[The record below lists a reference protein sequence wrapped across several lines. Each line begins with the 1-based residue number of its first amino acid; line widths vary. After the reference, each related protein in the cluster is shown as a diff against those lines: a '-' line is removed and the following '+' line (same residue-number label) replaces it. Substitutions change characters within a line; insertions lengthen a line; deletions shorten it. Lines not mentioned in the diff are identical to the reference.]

1 MVAIVK
7 DGEIACDPP
16 GLSID
21 VASLFA

>member
-7 DGEIACDPP
+7 DGAMALDPP